1 VKVSL
6 SALALV
12 ALLGFAPQV
21 TQKICAQQQTPV
33 PDAPTPQVSKPPLT
47 DLPITPGSGAGTE
60 TSSPTSNST
69 DPQGQNQDD
78 TPPGQPAPS
87 SQAPSAEGKDNFQ
100 TTPPEILNAA
110 DLGTRLTINTTEINV
125 PVTVKDS
132 KGKLVAGLTWR
143 DFKIYEN
150 NTREHIS
157 FFSADAAALSIAFVI
172 DQSVTSD
179 VMSRVNDSLGA
190 IQGALTPY
198 DEMSV
203 FTYSN
208 GAQERTGFTGAQS
221 ARVPFVL
228 SMIKTSGTDEQVP
241 VNSGPLAGCSIRE
254 NGNCVDPNLQI
265 GRSTGS
271 GSGVITIPKEIH
283 TLNDAILAAAKELST
298 RPKDRRRVIYVVSD
312 GHEYGSK
319 ATLKEVIRYLQTNNI
334 TVYGTLVGTSA
345 NWGEG
350 RVSRIHLPFTMYD
363 NILYK
368 YIAATGG
375 QADSERNL
383 NGIEKSYADI
393 AKDARYQYTIVYT
406 SHESQYDSKFRKID
420 VIVTRPGL
428 DVTAKQGYYPSALMS
443 R

>member
-1 VKVSL
+1 MQY
-6 SALALV
+6 
-12 ALLGFAPQV
+12 P
-21 TQKICAQQQTPV
+21 
-33 PDAPTPQVSKPPLT
+33 
-47 DLPITPGSGAGTE
+47 
-60 TSSPTSNST
+60 
-69 DPQGQNQDD
+69 
-78 TPPGQPAPS
+78 
-87 SQAPSAEGKDNFQ
+87 
-100 TTPPEILNAA
+100 
-110 DLGTRLTINTTEINV
+110 
-125 PVTVKDS
+125 
-132 KGKLVAGLTWR
+132 
-143 DFKIYEN
+143 
-150 NTREHIS
+150 RE
-157 FFSADAAALSIAFVI
+157 
-172 DQSVTSD
+172 
-179 VMSRVNDSLGA
+179 R
-190 IQGALTPY
+190 P
-198 DEMSV
+198 
-203 FTYSN
+203 
-208 GAQERTGFTGAQS
+208 
-221 ARVPFVL
+221 
-228 SMIKTSGTDEQVP
+228 
-241 VNSGPLAGCSIRE
+241 
-254 NGNCVDPNLQI
+254 
-265 GRSTGS
+265 
-271 GSGVITIPKEIH
+271 
-283 TLNDAILAAAKELST
+283 LNDAILAAAKELST